1 MVSRYSARLLM
12 LKEDE
17 DDQAADPRAAPIGIR
32 TFGLRKREKNEQNET
47 RRQARVKRR
56 RELDVDGCEV

>member
-1 MVSRYSARLLM
+1 M